1 VKPPRNPKY
10 LAWIRTLPCVVCG
23 SRRGIEAAHT
33 GPHGMGQKAP
43 DTSAIPL
50 CSTHHRTGK
59 DSYHR
64 LGPRNF
70 AELHDLDIPALVR
83 RLNLKP
89 IIRVQAGSFIGYLED
104 QQYLLGTTVEGVS
117 TAVRRMV
124 RLCRE
129 DRLNK
134 RAS

>member
-1 VKPPRNPKY
+1 
-10 LAWIRTLPCVVCG
+10 
-23 SRRGIEAAHT
+23 
-33 GPHGMGQKAP
+33 MGQKAP

-64 LGPRNF
+64 LGQRNF
-70 AELHDLDIPALVR
+70 AELHNLDIPALVR

-89 IIRVQAGSFIGYLED
+89 LIRVQAGNFVGYLED
-104 QQYLLGTTVEGVS
+104 QQYLLGTTVEGIS

-129 DRLNK
+129 DRLNQ

>member
-1 VKPPRNPKY
+1 MKPPRNPKY

-23 SRRGIEAAHT
+23 SPRGIEAAHT
-33 GPHGMGQKAP
+33 GPHGMEQKAP

-70 AELHDLDIPALVR
+70 AELHNLDIPALVR

-89 IIRVQAGSFIGYLED
+89 MIRVQAGSFVGYLED

-129 DRLNK
+129 DRLNQ